1 MSVKHWLFKADPK
14 DYSIQDLANEPNQ
27 TTSWDGIRNYMA
39 RNLIRDEIK
48 KGDNI
53 LIYHSN
59 ADPKGIVGIGQVVR
73 SAYPD
78 HTALDQSSDYYD
90 PKSSK
95 DNPIWYMVDVK
106 LIKTFPEVIELRVL
120 KDTKGLEKMML
131 TQRGSRLSIQP
142 VRKSEWNIIMQ
153 LASKVKWTTFP
164 E

>member
-14 DYSIQDLANEPNQ
+14 DYSIDDLAGERNQ

-39 RNLIRDEIK
+39 RNLLRDEIK
-48 KGDNI
+48 KGHKI

-59 ADPKGIVGIGQVVR
+59 ANPKGIVGLGKVVR

-78 HTALDQSSDYYD
+78 DTALDQSSVYYD
-90 PKSSK
+90 PKSTK

-106 LIKTFPEVIELRVL
+106 LIEIFPKVIELREL
-120 KDTKGLEKMML
+120 KEINGLEKMML

-142 VRKSEWNIIMQ
+142 VRISEWNIIKL
-153 LASKVKWTTFP
+153 LASKLK
-164 E
+164 

>member
-14 DYSIQDLANEPNQ
+14 DYSIDDLANESKQ

-48 KGDNI
+48 KGDKI

-59 ADPKGIVGIGQVVR
+59 SDPKGIVGLGKVVR

-78 HTALDQSSDYYD
+78 HTALDPSSAYYD

-95 DNPIWYMVDVK
+95 ENPIWYMVDVK
-106 LIKTFPEVIELRVL
+106 LVETFSRIIELSEL
-120 KDTKGLEKMML
+120 KKINGLEKMML

-142 VRKSEWNIIMQ
+142 VRKSEWDIIMIM
-153 LASKVKWTTFP
+153 ASKHK
-164 E
+164 